1 MMKSFFIAL
10 LCFSV
15 CFYWNCNSKKSLE
28 ESSEIPTIAVD
39 SSDFESVYKSYT
51 LGIKQNIS
59 DSLYRKLIEDLFIR
73 EKFDLIVGHTRNYLK
88 AFPKGNNQQAYGNRV
103 LGEMS
108 EQFGKKDSAK
118 YFFHESLK
126 FAKLDGDS
134 TQMMWAI
141 NSLGMNQSYQYNFT
155 TSNRYYLEALE
166 IAKTL
171 NDSNMASS
179 IKVNLASN
187 SLYLSQF
194 SKAISYVNEAR
205 SFFERQKDTVAIGD
219 MYAWLCIAYTRKGS
233 LDSAFQNG
241 QKAIEILRNHNSEY
255 ALANAHANLGSAL
268 MKMGL
273 HQNAIENFDKTFE
286 IFKKFNFSREF
297 NTSHLNK
304 FTCLYHLG
312 YYDEAEKGFKNHLKS
327 GFINQMKEQR
337 LQCYKELVK
346 LNLKRNKLDEIYNY
360 FEKYLILNDSIYSI
374 DNARTIEDYNVYYE
388 TKEKEKII
396 ADLDANIQKEQSKN
410 KIFIVG
416 IIFILFL
423 SVSSATIYYKYTKK
437 QKQLLNIQRSLDAK
451 NLAETKEELEIN
463 KQQLID
469 FRERLLAKN
478 IEIEKYVSEQS
489 QLSGNKDLSVGEDE
503 NLQKLRKLKI
513 LTESDWQEF
522 RSKFIHA
529 YPDLIS
535 RLELEFDN
543 LTSSELRLFLLMKLQ
558 IDSKEIADMLGIS
571 LESVRKGRY
580 RLKKKIN
587 LSENDSLEDWINR
600 F

>member
-1 MMKSFFIAL
+1 MKSNWIAL
-10 LCFSV
+10 LFILFCLLWS
-15 CFYWNCNSKKSLE
+15 CHSKKQAENSNQ
-28 ESSEIPTIAVD
+28 IPTIAID
-39 SSDFESVYKSYT
+39 SADFEGVFKSYT
-51 LGIKQNIS
+51 TGIDEKIC
-59 DSLYRKLIEDLFIR
+59 DTLYRYLIEDLFAK
-73 EKFDLIVGHTRNYLK
+73 EKYSLISGHTQKYLK

-103 LGEMS
+103 LGEMC
-108 EQFGKKDSAK
+108 EQFGQKDSAK
-118 YFFHESLK
+118 YYFDQSLK
-126 FAKLDGDS
+126 FAKLDNDS
-134 TQMMWAI
+134 IQTMWAI
-141 NSLGMNQSYQYNFT
+141 NSLGMNQSYRFNFT

-166 IAKTL
+166 YAKSL
-171 NDSNMASS
+171 KDSNMISS

-187 SLYLSQF
+187 SLFLNQF
-194 SKAISYVNEAR
+194 NKAISYVNEAKNY
-205 SFFERQKDTVAIGD
+205 FEQQKDSLVLGD
-219 MYAWLCIAYTRKGS
+219 MHAWLCIAYTRKGS

-241 QKAIEILRNHNSEY
+241 QKAIQILEKQPSEY
-255 ALANAHANLGSAL
+255 ALANAYANMGSSL
-268 MKMGL
+268 LKMGL
-273 HQNAIENFDKTFE
+273 YQEAIENFDKTFK
-286 IFKKFNFSREF
+286 IFEKFEFSKEL
-297 NTSHLNK
+297 NTSYLNK
-304 FTCLYHLG
+304 FSCKYHLG
-312 YYDEAEKGFKNHLKS
+312 FYDEAEIGFKNYLSNKNTN
-327 GFINQMKEQR
+327 FIKEQR
-337 LQCYKELVK
+337 LQCYRELVK
-346 LNLKRNKLDEIYNY
+346 LNLKRNKLDETYDF
-360 FEKYLILNDSIYSI
+360 FEKYINLHDSIYSVN
-374 DNARTIEDYNVYYE
+374 NARTIEDYNTYYE

>member
-1 MMKSFFIAL
+1 
-10 LCFSV
+10 
-15 CFYWNCNSKKSLE
+15 
-28 ESSEIPTIAVD
+28 
-39 SSDFESVYKSYT
+39 
-51 LGIKQNIS
+51 
-59 DSLYRKLIEDLFIR
+59 
-73 EKFDLIVGHTRNYLK
+73 
-88 AFPKGNNQQAYGNRV
+88 
-103 LGEMS
+103 
-108 EQFGKKDSAK
+108 
-118 YFFHESLK
+118 
-126 FAKLDGDS
+126 
-134 TQMMWAI
+134 
-141 NSLGMNQSYQYNFT
+141 
-155 TSNRYYLEALE
+155 
-166 IAKTL
+166 
-171 NDSNMASS
+171 
-179 IKVNLASN
+179 
-187 SLYLSQF
+187 
-194 SKAISYVNEAR
+194 
-205 SFFERQKDTVAIGD
+205 
-219 MYAWLCIAYTRKGS
+219 
-233 LDSAFQNG
+233 
-241 QKAIEILRNHNSEY
+241 
-255 ALANAHANLGSAL
+255 
-268 MKMGL
+268 MG
-273 HQNAIENFDKTFE
+273 F
-286 IFKKFNFSREF
+286 
-297 NTSHLNK
+297 
-304 FTCLYHLG
+304 
-312 YYDEAEKGFKNHLKS
+312 YDEAEIGFKNYLSNKNTN
-327 GFINQMKEQR
+327 FIKEQR
-337 LQCYKELVK
+337 LQCYRELVK
-346 LNLKRNKLDEIYNY
+346 LNLKRNKLDETYDF
-360 FEKYLILNDSIYSI
+360 FEKYINLHDSIYSVN
-374 DNARTIEDYNVYYE
+374 NARTIEDYNTYYE

-410 KIFIVG
+410 RIFIIG

-587 LSENDSLEDWINR
+587 LSENDSLEDWIYR